1 MESMTLSSGTRA
13 SELIISTTSLGSA
26 VEISGTWPAVS
37 PVVHFVLN
45 SDQENCSILTVTS
58 GFFVWNSS
66 AIFFIQ
72 SARGPWVKED
82 HMVTVPRR
90 GPVPSSSAESLPP
103 HAASA
108 PHMPM
113 PPRTMKPRRLSAEAE
128 WDETGVEGVMT
139 VLL

>member
-13 SELIISTTSLGSA
+13 SELIISTTLLGSA
-26 VEISGTWPAVS
+26 VEMSGTCPAVS
-37 PVVHFVLN
+37 PVVHLVLN

-58 GFFVWNSS
+58 GFLVWNSS

-72 SARGPWVKED
+72 SARGPWVKDD
-82 HMVTVPRR
+82 HMVTVPRS
-90 GPVPSSSAESLPP
+90 GPVSSSSEELWPP

-108 PHMPM
+108 PQIPT
-113 PPRTMKPRRLSAEAE
+113 PPRIMKLRRLKAGDG
-128 WDETGVEGVMT
+128 WDGTGVDGVMT